1 MLCIAL
7 HCVALLRFVLLCIAL
22 HCFALLCIAFHCF
35 ALLCI
40 ALHCFAL
47 FCIALLC
54 FALLCIALLCMDLL
68 RHWSALLCFEKLS
81 ATFQQALF
89 KKKLEPLKAKHNDQ
103 YIYVYIWTVYV
114 IHDAAIGTLFLRSR
128 LASSS

>member
-1 MLCIAL
+1 M
-7 HCVALLRFVLLCIAL
+7 
-22 HCFALLCIAFHCF
+22 
-35 ALLCI
+35 
-40 ALHCFAL
+40 
-47 FCIALLC
+47 LC
-54 FALLCIALLCMDLL
+54 FALLCVPRIEWFLFALIRFALLWFALLRIALLCMDLL
-68 RHWSALLCFEKLS
+68 MHWSALLCFAELS

-89 KKKLEPLKAKHNDQ
+89 KKKLELLKAKHNDQ